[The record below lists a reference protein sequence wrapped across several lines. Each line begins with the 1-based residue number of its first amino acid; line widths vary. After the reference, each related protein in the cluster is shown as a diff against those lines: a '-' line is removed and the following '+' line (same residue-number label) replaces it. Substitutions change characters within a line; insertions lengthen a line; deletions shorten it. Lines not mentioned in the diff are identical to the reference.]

1 MGAVTAPETPSV
13 RRRQD
18 REWQLHARCRYEDPG
33 LFFHPDGERGWAR
46 KNRQQRA
53 RAICAAC
60 PVARECGEY
69 SISFQ
74 EAFGSATCR
83 TARRAGNRRV
93 AKVPLRQ
100 RYRPDR
106 RTLSTTGLGASH

>member
-74 EAFGSATCR
+74 EAFGTWGGLSEDDRKRYLQNGT
-83 TARRAGNRRV
+83 TRR
-93 AKVPLRQ
+93 
-100 RYRPDR
+100 
-106 RTLSTTGLGASH
+106 

>member
-13 RRRQD
+13 RRRQE
-18 REWQLHARCRYEDPG
+18 REWQLHARCRYEDPS

-74 EAFGSATCR
+74 EAFGTWGGLSEDDR
-83 TARRAGNRRV
+83 KRYLQDGVRRRG
-93 AKVPLRQ
+93 
-100 RYRPDR
+100 
-106 RTLSTTGLGASH
+106 